1 MPAPLRQV
9 VIIGYD
15 QAELLDIACVS
26 DTLDAANRLGA
37 EPGYRVRLAS
47 VQGRPVRS
55 ASGLALVSQAAVEQ
69 VRGPLDT
76 LVVAGGLGHA
86 EAAGDPLLLQQVRR
100 LAAGSRRV
108 ASVCTGA
115 SVLAAAGLLDGRRAT
130 THWAYARGLAER
142 HPKVTVD
149 PRPLY
154 VVDGEICTSAG
165 VTSALDLTLAL
176 VEDDHGPELA
186 RSVARWLVTY
196 MQRPGN
202 QAQVSPHVQ
211 DAPPA
216 HRLLRQV
223 VRHIAGQLDADLST
237 AALAARSGV
246 SERHLSRLFLDE
258 LGEPPARYVR
268 AARTEAAATL
278 LTSTALPLTAIA
290 RRCGFRSTETLR
302 QAFQAR
308 YGTTPSAHRAALG
321 RARWAEGP
329 GPSGTFASGRGMG
342 GGAA

>member
-1 MPAPLRQV
+1 MTAPTRQV

-15 QAELLDIACVS
+15 QCELLDIACVS

-37 EPGYRVRLAS
+37 DPGYRIRLAS
-47 VQGRPVRS
+47 AQARPVRS
-55 ASGLALVSQAAVEQ
+55 AGGLALVSQAAVEKL
-69 VRGPLDT
+69 RGPLDT
-76 LVVAGGLGHA
+76 LVIAGGPGHLD
-86 EAAGDPLLLQQVRR
+86 AAADPSLLEQVRR
-100 LAAGSRRV
+100 LAPMSRRV

-130 THWAYARGLAER
+130 THWAYARKLADR
-142 HPKVTVD
+142 HPEVTVD

-154 VVDGEICTSAG
+154 VIDGEVCTSAG

-176 VEDDHGPELA
+176 VEDDHGPDLA

-202 QAQVSPHVQ
+202 QAQLSPYVK

-223 VRHIAGQLDADLST
+223 VRYITSHLDADLST
-237 AALAARSGV
+237 AALAARNDV
-246 SERHLSRLFLDE
+246 SERHLSRLFLDQ
-258 LGEPPARYVR
+258 LGEPPARYIR
-268 AARTEAAATL
+268 TARTEAAATL
-278 LTSTALPLTAIA
+278 LTSTALPLTAVA

-302 QAFQAR
+302 QAFLAH
-308 YGTTPSAHRAALG
+308 YGTTPSAHRTALG
-321 RARWAEGP
+321 P
-329 GPSGTFASGRGMG
+329 GTAHQAHSPNASR
-342 GGAA
+342 

>member
-1 MPAPLRQV
+1 MTAPTRQV

-15 QAELLDIACVS
+15 QSELLDVACVS

-37 EPGYRVRLAS
+37 EPGYQVRLAS
-47 VQGRPVRS
+47 MQGRPVRS
-55 ASGLALVSQAAVEQ
+55 AGGLALVSQAALEKL
-69 VRGPLDT
+69 RGPLDT
-76 LVVAGGLGHA
+76 LVVAGGPGHLD
-86 EAAGDPLLLQQVRR
+86 AAADQPLLEQVRR
-100 LAAGSRRV
+100 LAAASRRV

-130 THWAYARGLAER
+130 THWAYARKLAER
-142 HPKVTVD
+142 YPRVTVD

-154 VVDGEICTSAG
+154 VVDGGVCTSAG

-176 VEDDHGPELA
+176 VEDDHGPDLA
-186 RSVARWLVTY
+186 RSIARWLVTY

-202 QAQVSPHVQ
+202 QAQLSPYVQ
-211 DAPPA
+211 DAPPT

-223 VRHIAGQLDADLST
+223 VRYIAGHLDADLST
-237 AALAARSGV
+237 AALAARSDV
-246 SERHLSRLFLDE
+246 SERHLSRLFLDR

-268 AARTEAAATL
+268 TARTEAAATL
-278 LTSTALPLTAIA
+278 LTTTALPLTVIA

-308 YGTTPSAHRAALG
+308 YGTTPSAHRSALG
-321 RARWAEGP
+321 QGRTRQGLSP
-329 GPSGTFASGRGMG
+329 NASR
-342 GGAA
+342 